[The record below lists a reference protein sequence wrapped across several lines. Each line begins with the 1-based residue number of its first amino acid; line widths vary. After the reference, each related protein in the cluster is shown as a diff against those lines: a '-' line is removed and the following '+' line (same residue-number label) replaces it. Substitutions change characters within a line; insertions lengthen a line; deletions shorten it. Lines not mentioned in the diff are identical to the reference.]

1 MKKLLQ
7 IMSVITLITIT
18 TVNLTACNFLNNS
31 SSVDWD
37 QKLNDAAIL
46 ISTTNDDKF
55 KYFLYDKTKT
65 KVNDFKDDIIGRIGT
80 LFRSSKQDY
89 SLLLYSITN
98 LGDIITNNTTTI
110 KLELSVDYAPNFK
123 KTCSFT
129 ANFTDIQTFVNKKLA
144 PYTNTVSQPTKK
156 SYFKLNKGKES
167 DSFYQI
173 LIDYGAKFEQTS
185 NKTNTFKT
193 SDLGP
198 SGHKASEFWGAFYN
212 AKGNEETKKSYLG
225 NVLYPIFQLFGLK
238 DMGGL
243 TLFNFEAALQTHDDA
258 SNIIAMTGHKKFDGK
273 TYDYIEINIKGVQN
287 GNINL
292 SGNFNG
298 LTFIFQ

>member
-7 IMSVITLITIT
+7 IMSVITLTTIT
-18 TVNLTACNFLNNS
+18 TVNLTACEFLNNS

-37 QKLNDAAIL
+37 QKLNDAANL

-55 KYFLYDKTKT
+55 KDFLYDKTKT
-65 KVNDFKDDIIGRIGT
+65 KVNDFKDDIIVRIGT

-98 LGDIITNNTTTI
+98 LDDIITNTTTI

-156 SYFKLNKGKES
+156 GYFKLNKGTN
-167 DSFYQI
+167 SFYQI

-198 SGHKASEFWGAFYN
+198 GPKNKKASEFWGAFYN
-212 AKGNEETKKSYLG
+212 AKGNEETKTSYLG

-243 TLFNFEAALQTHDDA
+243 TFFNFEVVLQTYDNT
-258 SNIIAMTGHKKFDGK
+258 SNVIAMTGHKKFDGES
-273 TYDYIEINIKGVQN
+273 YDYIEINIKGVQN
-287 GNINL
+287 GNVDL